1 LETNPACLWL
11 DGWCVQEFNATVE
24 FYWAPFLV
32 ESNSDDPKI
41 HSIQHRIIKADE
53 IAKHAENWRGVDYLI
68 FNTYIWWMNTLN
80 MKVMCVLHVF
90 YSSSSACS
98 SRAQPA
104 GRTNES
110 SESDANFVCLLDSL
124 GRRPGGQSWED
135 HDELVRS
142 EAYRRVLTTW
152 AGWVNQNVDPAR
164 TSVFFMSMSPLHIR
178 HVLVLPTGPSIVF
191 FSCCSFPS

>member
-1 LETNPACLWL
+1 M

-80 MKVMCVLHVF
+80 MKVMCVLHFF
-90 YSSSSACS
+90 YSSSSASS
-98 SRAQPA
+98 SRGQPA
-104 GRTNES
+104 DRTNES
-110 SESDANFVCLLDSL
+110 SEATLILFAC
-124 GRRPGGQSWED
+124 
-135 HDELVRS
+135 
-142 EAYRRVLTTW
+142 
-152 AGWVNQNVDPAR
+152 
-164 TSVFFMSMSPLHIR
+164 
-178 HVLVLPTGPSIVF
+178 
-191 FSCCSFPS
+191 